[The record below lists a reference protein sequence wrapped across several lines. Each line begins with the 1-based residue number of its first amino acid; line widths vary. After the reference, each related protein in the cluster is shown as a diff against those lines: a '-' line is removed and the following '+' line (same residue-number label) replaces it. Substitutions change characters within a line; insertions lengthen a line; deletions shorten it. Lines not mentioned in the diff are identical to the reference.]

1 MLWPILRG
9 VLWRTA
15 VAALCVWAAIV
26 TASSLS
32 PRQSVVTPPPDASPR
47 VQQYRTYDV
56 SGLIITSPDAD
67 STGNYRFYACP
78 EGSVLSIP
86 EPDSVNVSSLRDD
99 S

>member
-1 MLWPILRG
+1 
-9 VLWRTA
+9 
-15 VAALCVWAAIV
+15 
-26 TASSLS
+26 
-32 PRQSVVTPPPDASPR
+32 